1 MLWDYCAIASIVM
14 VHASLPTVFSNTIID
29 VTVPRGLLLTRMT
42 VRRQFMGI
50 ASFYAVD
57 RRNTKLPQILEYLY
71 LQMC

>member
-1 MLWDYCAIASIVM
+1 MYCIVM
-14 VHASLPTVFSNTIID
+14 VHASLPTVFSNTTID

-42 VRRQFMGI
+42 VRRQLKGM

-57 RRNTKLPQILEYLY
+57 RRNTKLPQIVEYLY